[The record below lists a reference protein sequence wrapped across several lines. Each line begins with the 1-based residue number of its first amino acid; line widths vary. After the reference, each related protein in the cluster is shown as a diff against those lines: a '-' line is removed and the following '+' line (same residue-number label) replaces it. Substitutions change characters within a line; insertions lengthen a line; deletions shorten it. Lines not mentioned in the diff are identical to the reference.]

1 MGITELRTAYYTVPS
16 MQRLQRSVPAPIS
29 PETPG
34 FADIGGN
41 PMRWRLGTRPFRAM
55 FAIPMHLPRHAL
67 AALAALSFAAAAA
80 AQQFADQTSTRF
92 PTQSEYTNQCT
103 VVDIDGDGDLDIVW
117 ANGQGYSSQ
126 GTALPVRVYVNNGL
140 GTFADETSTRAN
152 GITGWYRG
160 VEAGDVDRDG
170 DWDLV
175 LANDFSHRPQLL
187 VNNGSG
193 VFADGTAARLP
204 NIPLSSARA
213 QFGDVDND
221 GDLDLV
227 FCNNGATRFGAG
239 QPQLWLNG
247 GAGVFAAT
255 SGYLPAGNVA
265 EQMDILFLDV
275 DNDMDLDILLATRAS
290 SPNQSRLWKNDGTGR
305 YTNVPGLP
313 ADATAYSYDAGDIDG
328 DGDLDLIGINAGPSS
343 AELLLRNN
351 GDGSSWTNI
360 SSNITPNAAIDD
372 NDSRFVDLDM
382 DGDLD
387 LVVGS
392 LGARDRVYVNNGTGV
407 FAESTAIMPAVS
419 DSTIDIKVADFN
431 ADGRFD
437 IITAQGESGAFQ
449 NRIYM
454 NQTGAQDT
462 RAPRVVRMEQV
473 VPAAQPSPQPVRA
486 NIADDMT
493 SDRGFHDRGV
503 ALKYTL
509 DGGAVQS
516 VPMPWSGN
524 NQWRG
529 TIPQQPV
536 GTVVVYWVT
545 AIDWAGNAVT
555 GASKTYT
562 VPQPPNPY
570 DLDRNGSVGGGDLGI
585 MLSYWG
591 QGGNPA
597 DFNGDGTVNGAD
609 LGSLLSNWTP

>member
-1 MGITELRTAYYTVPS
+1 ML
-16 MQRLQRSVPAPIS
+16 
-29 PETPG
+29 
-34 FADIGGN
+34 
-41 PMRWRLGTRPFRAM
+41 
-55 FAIPMHLPRHAL
+55 LPRHAL
-67 AALAALSFAAAAA
+67 AALAALSLAASAA

-103 VVDIDGDGDLDIVW
+103 VVDIDNDGDLDIVW

-175 LANDFSHRPQLL
+175 LANDFNHRPQLL
-187 VNNGSG
+187 INNGSG
-193 VFADGTAARLP
+193 VFADDTAARLP

-227 FCNNGATRFGAG
+227 FCNNGATRFGSG

-247 GAGVFAAT
+247 GAGVFTAT
-255 SGYLPAGNVA
+255 SGYLPAGNVS

-290 SPNQSRLWKNDGTGR
+290 SPNQSRLWKNDGTGH
-305 YTNVPGLP
+305 YTNVTGLP

-360 SSNITPNAAIDD
+360 SSSITPNAAIDD

-387 LVVGS
+387 LVIGS

-407 FAESTAIMPAVS
+407 FAESTTIMPAVS
-419 DSTIDIKVADFN
+419 DSTIDIRVADFN

-473 VPAAQPSPQPVRA
+473 VPAASPAAQAVRA

-529 TIPQQPV
+529 IVPQQPV

-545 AIDWAGNAVT
+545 AVDWAGNAVT

-570 DLDRNGSVGGGDLGI
+570 DLDHNGIVGGGDLGI
-585 MLSYWG
+585 MLNYWG

-597 DFNGDGTVNGAD
+597 DFNGDGVVNGAD
-609 LGSLLSNWTP
+609 LGSLLSNWTS